1 MESFTSFFPS
11 EVRIALSNR
20 ESMGRPSTGDRETEM
35 GNDISKVDVL
45 TETVEVASFI
55 CFIAFAGGALV
66 SVGAPAL
73 ARIDASS
80 CSSWATLSL
89 RFSLVFD

>member
-20 ESMGRPSTGDRETEM
+20 ESMGRPSAGDRETEI

-55 CFIAFAGGALV
+55 CFIAFAGGALI
-66 SVGAPAL
+66 SVGTPAL
-73 ARIDASS
+73 DRIDASS